1 MRVVKIV
8 SAAVAALVLLLVIGA
23 AIVAALFDP
32 NDYKGVVTDAFQA
45 RTGRTLTI
53 DRDLK
58 LDFFP
63 WLAVE
68 TGGIT
73 IGEAAGFGGAGDAGR
88 PFATV
93 QRAAARVKLLP
104 LLEKRIEI
112 GTVELDGLTL
122 NLERDAEQRGNW
134 EDLGRAL
141 GGSADGAPA
150 DTASSAR
157 NGGFALAGIEIR
169 DGAIYWREN
178 KGELRYTVSHLDF
191 TTGNVGPD
199 KPLDVNLAFDFR
211 DERSQLGVKAQGSAT
226 VEVGGH
232 GVVNA
237 RNLSADLQVTQSGAA
252 ARDVAVHLANL
263 AFDREVQTL
272 RVENLTTD
280 TGGLQ
285 AAWNVNGSA
294 LLTSPA
300 LTGSVSVPETKLAE
314 VLDAFGLSAP
324 DGVTASDLGKASF
337 AADFAFR
344 ADPQQVRLTQVKADL
359 LGMRATGEGTL
370 DGSDELE
377 GRVDIPEFTTGK
389 ALQALLR
396 TAVPP
401 TVDVSALDKLALTT
415 SFDANLTTGRA
426 ALRGLK
432 AIALGATVQGELEA
446 IPGRSGNTFRGSVET
461 SRFAPDAFAKAFAR
475 LLSTSLA
482 PSELGTMQ
490 LKTRFAFDSGAD
502 TVTADPF
509 EAELFGIKA
518 SGQIQGRRVT
528 RAASWTGQVKVAQ
541 FSPQA
546 LMQRFGLPP
555 QPTSDPKALTR
566 ATVDAKFEVDA
577 NSGRLRDIVLALDDS
592 RITGSFT
599 VDDFE
604 NPKYLFGLN
613 VDRVDADRYLP
624 PKADE
629 ARAGQKT
636 AGDIE
641 LPEHNTMRLD
651 GTMQVGD
658 LALAGLK
665 FSNVGSRIVIGN
677 GDMTLENARAHLYGG
692 DFAGTFGVRARGN
705 QPGLELDGKATKL
718 DLAPLIEALT
728 GEPANFSGSGDFQ
741 ITLSGTGRKIID
753 NVRTAGGNVSF
764 AMSDGV
770 VKGFNLG
777 SLLCAAYN
785 LKERLPAPTGQPKET
800 KYQVIKGTATV
811 TAGTAKSKDLL
822 ARTAFMDI
830 SGGGTLGLVEQRLDY
845 DVDAKLTGKIAIP
858 GCQTMDGLIGESI
871 PFNIK
876 GTVTDPSITPDFS
889 KILQKRLRDEA
900 QDRLREKLLK
910 SLIR

>member
-1 MRVVKIV
+1 MRVVKIAG
-8 SAAVAALVLLLVIGA
+8 AAVAALVLLLVIGA
-23 AIVAALFDP
+23 AIIAALFDP
-32 NDYKGVVTDAFQA
+32 NDYKGAVADAF
-45 RTGRTLTI
+45 REHTGRTLTI

-68 TGGIT
+68 TGGIE
-73 IGEAAGFGGAGDAGR
+73 IGEAAEFAGAREAAR

-93 QRAAARVKLLP
+93 ERAAARVKLLP
-104 LLEKRIEI
+104 LLEKHIEI
-112 GTVELDGLTL
+112 GSVELDGLTL
-122 NLERDAEQRGNW
+122 NLARDTDQRGNW
-134 EDLGRAL
+134 EDLERVL
-141 GGSADGAPA
+141 GTDTNGAPA
-150 DTASSAR
+150 AS
-157 NGGFALAGIEIR
+157 GGFALAGIKIR

-178 KGELRYTVSHLDF
+178 NDELRYTVSHLDF
-191 TTGNVGPD
+191 TTGSIAPGEPSGVD
-199 KPLDVNLAFDFR
+199 LAFDFH
-211 DERSQLGVKAQGSAT
+211 DERSQLSIKARGGAT
-226 VEVGGH
+226 VEIGDNGT
-232 GVVNA
+232 VNA
-237 RNLSADLQVTQSGAA
+237 RNLSADLNVTQRGAA
-252 ARDVAVHLANL
+252 ARDIVVHSTSL
-263 AFDREVQTL
+263 AFDRDAQTL
-272 RVENLTTD
+272 RAENLTT
-280 TGGLQ
+280 GAAGVQ
-285 AAWNVNGSA
+285 AVWNVNGSA

-300 LTGSVSVPETKLAE
+300 VAGSVSVPETKLAE
-314 VLDAFGLSAP
+314 VLDALGMSAP
-324 DGVTASDLGKASF
+324 DGVTAGDLGKTSF

-344 ADPQQVRLTQVKADL
+344 ADPQQVRLTRVEAEL
-359 LGMRATGEGTL
+359 LGMHVAGEGTL
-370 DGSDELE
+370 DGSDEIK
-377 GRVDIPEFTTGK
+377 GRVDIPKFTTGK

-401 TVDVSALDKLALTT
+401 TVDVSALNELALTT

-426 ALRGLK
+426 ALRGLE
-432 AIALGATVQGELEA
+432 ATVLGATVQGELEA
-446 IPGRSGNTFRGSVET
+446 IPGASGNTFRGSVET
-461 SRFAPDAFAKAFAR
+461 SRFPSDAFAKAFAA
-475 LLSTSLA
+475 LLPASLA
-482 PSELGTMQ
+482 PQELGAMR

-502 TVTADPF
+502 TVTADPL

-518 SGQIQGRRVT
+518 SGRVEGRRVT
-528 RAASWTGQVKVAQ
+528 RAASWSGQIKVAQ
-541 FSPQA
+541 FSPQT
-546 LMQRFGLPP
+546 LIQRFGLPA

-566 ATVDAKFEVDA
+566 AAVDAKFEVDA
-577 NSGRLRDIVLALDDS
+577 KTGRFQDIVLALDDS

-599 VDDFE
+599 VEDFE

-624 PKADE
+624 PQADE
-629 ARAGQKT
+629 AKAGQKT

-658 LALAGLK
+658 LTLAGLK
-665 FSNVGSRIVIGN
+665 FSSVGSRIVIGN

-692 DFAGTFGVRARGN
+692 DFTGTFSVRAKGN

-728 GEPANFSGSGDFQ
+728 GEPANFSGTGDFQ
-741 ITLSGTGRKIID
+741 IMLNGTGRKIID
-753 NVRTAGGNVSF
+753 NVRTAGGNVTF
-764 AMSDGV
+764 AMSDGI

-785 LKERLPAPTGQPKET
+785 LTQRLPMPTGQPKET
-800 KYQVIKGTATV
+800 RYQVIKGTATV

-830 SGGGTLGLVEQRLDY
+830 TGGGTLGLVAQRLDY

-876 GTVTDPSITPDFS
+876 GTVTDPSLTPDFS

-910 SLIR
+910 SLIK